1 MEGHI
6 YIEGLIG
13 STKDQDGN
21 VIERGVELQD
31 VIAQAQALKG
41 IPTIFC
47 HINSEGGYVEVGKK
61 IADYLA
67 SLPNVITIAETLCA
81 SIATEIHLSVP
92 VERRKIAEG
101 TKYLIHSPMF
111 SMQRGVA
118 LNADQLSAMSDDI
131 AITEKEMASMYAKAT
146 GLDKTALELLMKQE
160 TSLTPEQCKQ
170 FGFVSEIL
178 PAKAYKAVAL
188 ITPKQKTNTNDMS
201 KFIDELKALS
211 TLVKT
216 ALAGKEVKKIALT
229 CKMIAL
235 DLTTIDGMAVIVT
248 APDGSTDISVPMEG
262 DTVTTPEGDTVKDGT
277 YQFEQGQ
284 LVVVGGKV
292 KEVLAPAVAAA
303 NPELEAL
310 QAKYDAL
317 VSERA
322 AEQTE
327 IAELKKDVEAMAKLT
342 STYVPKTQKVAFKK
356 VETST
361 EKEPKKSIKDAYK
374 EKKEAAKK

>member
-216 ALAGKEVKKIALT
+216 ALAGKVEKVS
-229 CKMIAL
+229 L
-235 DLTTIDGMAVIVT
+235 DATT
-248 APDGSTDISVPMEG
+248 
-262 DTVTTPEGDTVKDGT
+262 KDGFKIVIDT
-277 YQFEQGQ
+277 TEEAPKVGDKAMDENGKPLDPGKYETQWGT
-284 LVVVGGKV
+284 LVVVDGSIA
-292 KEVLAPAVAAA
+292 EIIPAMAAA

-317 VSERA
+317 VSERT

-327 IAELKKDVEAMAKLT
+327 IASLKKDVEVMAKLT
-342 STYVPKTQKVAFKK
+342 STYKPAAEKVAFRKDADK
-356 VETST
+356 DKTV
-361 EKEPKKSIKDAYK
+361 KKSIKELYA
-374 EKKEAAKK
+374 EKKAAAKK

>member
-118 LNADQLSAMSDDI
+118 LNADQLSAMSEDI

-188 ITPKQKTNTNDMS
+188 ITPKQKSNTNDMS
-201 KFIDELKALS
+201 EVKKDIS
-211 TLVKT
+211 WIKT
-216 ALAGKEVKKIALT
+216 ALAAITKKFEGE
-229 CKMIAL
+229 KVSL
-235 DLTTIDGMAVIVT
+235 DATT
-248 APDGSTDISVPMEG
+248 
-262 DTVTTPEGDTVKDGT
+262 KDGFKIVIDT
-277 YQFEQGQ
+277 TEEAPKVGDKVMDENGKSLDPGKYETQWGT
-284 LVVVGGKV
+284 LVVVDGSIA
-292 KEVLAPAVAAA
+292 EIIPAMAAA
-303 NPELEAL
+303 NPEMDAL

-317 VSERA
+317 VSERT

-342 STYVPKTQKVAFKK
+342 STYKPAAEKVAFRKDADK
-356 VETST
+356 D
-361 EKEPKKSIKDAYK
+361 KPAAQKSIKEIRA
-374 EKKEAAKK
+374 ERAAKAAAAK